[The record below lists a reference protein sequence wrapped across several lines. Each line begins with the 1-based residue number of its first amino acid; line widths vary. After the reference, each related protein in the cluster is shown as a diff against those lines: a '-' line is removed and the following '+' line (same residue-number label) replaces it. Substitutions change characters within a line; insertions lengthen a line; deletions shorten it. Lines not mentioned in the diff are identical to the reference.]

1 MCGKPWVRD
10 RYTPYAEGFTTAV
23 ATLAHLRRKRKGF
36 SELLHKCTMSESLD
50 GLALDDLLIMPIQ
63 RIPRYAMLLDELSKH
78 TSTTDVEYAKV
89 HHAATALRAI
99 ALELN
104 EKKRGA
110 ENLANVVAIQ
120 HSITGSFRHPIQHS
134 MSGSHT

>member
-63 RIPRYAMLLDELSKH
+63 RLPRYVMLLEDLLRNTPNGLLRLSH
-78 TSTTDVEYAKV
+78 DLLIISYHLLILLS
-89 HHAATALRAI
+89 HHLLILFQPYTYSL
-99 ALELN
+99 
-104 EKKRGA
+104 
-110 ENLANVVAIQ
+110 
-120 HSITGSFRHPIQHS
+120 
-134 MSGSHT
+134 